1 MFTILKTSHS
11 TNSDTTMK
19 NTVTTLLLLCTLFSS
34 ACAVINVD
42 NLTADALNGR
52 DNNTPGSIAA
62 QNYLITL
69 LSGFGAPGL
78 NTGASGNAAYKQS
91 FAAGTNILA
100 LIPGTDLASEYVVV
114 GAHYDHLSGCTA
126 HAPGA
131 TICNGATDNATGVG
145 AVLEIAWRI
154 YNGDVPAPRRSI
166 VLAFW
171 DREEDGL
178 LGSGF
183 YVNNPLVPLAN
194 TVAYI
199 NFDIQGSNLL
209 PSLRESS
216 FAIGAETGGAAFT
229 SALLGAIAAQ
239 PLQTQL
245 VSSIFGQNRSDYIN
259 FINSGVPTVFFSD
272 STGPCY
278 HTTGDD
284 FSVVD
289 FGKLYQQ
296 INIASDLTTQLASGA
311 LTPAF
316 NGSAPL
322 ATFEDA
328 VSIDAVLQLALTDL
342 ARFTPAQQATVQGAA
357 NAIAAIVAAGSAN
370 FDGND
375 INTLLANSVSL
386 VSLLA
391 SGECDGF
398 LAEPG

>member
-1 MFTILKTSHS
+1 MSLTMSSTISPTTSS
-11 TNSDTTMK
+11 
-19 NTVTTLLLLCTLFSS
+19 TTLRPIAIAALLICTLFSS
-34 ACAVINVD
+34 ACAVVHVD
-42 NLTADALNGR
+42 NLADDALSGR

-62 QNYLITL
+62 QNYLIDL

-78 NTGASGNAAYKQS
+78 NTTGSGDQAYKQT
-91 FAAGTNILA
+91 FTAGTNILA
-100 LIPGTDLASEYVVV
+100 LIPGSDLANEYVIV
-114 GAHYDHLSGCTA
+114 GAHYDHLAGCTA
-126 HAPGA
+126 HSPGA
-131 TICNGATDNATGVG
+131 TICNGATDNATGVA

-154 YNGDVPAPRRSI
+154 KAGEVPAPRRSI

-178 LGSGF
+178 LGSAF
-183 YVNNPLVPLAN
+183 YTNNPLVPLAN

-209 PSLRESS
+209 PSLRGSS
-216 FAIGAETGGAAFT
+216 FAIGAETGGAAMVA
-229 SALLGAIAAQ
+229 ALQSAIASQ

-259 FINSGVPTVFFSD
+259 FINQGVPTVFFSD

-296 INIASDLTTQLASGA
+296 INIASALTTELASGA
-311 LTPAF
+311 LTPTF
-316 NGSAPL
+316 NGAAPL
-322 ATFEDA
+322 ASFEDA
-328 VSIDAVLQLALTDL
+328 LAIDAVLQLALTDL
-342 ARFTPAQQATVQGAA
+342 DRFTPGQQATVQAA
-357 NAIAAIVAAGSAN
+357 AAAIAAIVADGSAN
-370 FDGND
+370 FDGAD
-375 INTLLANSVSL
+375 INTLLVNSVTL

-398 LAEPG
+398 LL